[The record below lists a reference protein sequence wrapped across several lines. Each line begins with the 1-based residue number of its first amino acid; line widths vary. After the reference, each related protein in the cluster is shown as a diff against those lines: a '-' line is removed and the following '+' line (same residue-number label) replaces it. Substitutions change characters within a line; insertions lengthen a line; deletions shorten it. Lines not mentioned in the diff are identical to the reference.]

1 MKKFFLFAVFALIV
15 VLVCSIYFLIF
26 EKENYIIKVEILNTT
41 DKKDIGYKFAEILKK
56 KNYEVFSIEMIENED
71 LDNTCIVDRKN
82 KNMKYAKNIAQLF
95 KCKNIFSFV
104 DSTFNID
111 VTIIIGK
118 DYENILKR
126 SFFGKKGKNDR

>member
-1 MKKFFLFAVFALIV
+1 MKKFFIIAVFALIV
-15 VLVCSIYFLIF
+15 ALVSTIYFLIF
-26 EKENYIIKVEILNTT
+26 EKEKYIIKVEILNTT
-41 DKKDIGYKFAEILKK
+41 DRKDIGYKFAEILKK
-56 KNYEVFSIEMIENED
+56 KNYEVFSVEMLENEI
-71 LDNTCIVDRKN
+71 LNNTCIVDRKN
-82 KNMKYAKNIAQLF
+82 KNMKYAKNIGRVF
-95 KCKNIFSFV
+95 KCKNIFSLV

>member
-1 MKKFFLFAVFALIV
+1 MKKFFIISVFALIV
-15 VLVCSIYFLIF
+15 FLVCLIYFLIF
-26 EKENYIIKVEILNTT
+26 EKEKYIIKVEILNTT

-56 KNYEVFSIEMIENED
+56 KNYEVFSVEMLETEN
-71 LDNTCIVDRKN
+71 LDNTCIVDRKT
-82 KNMKYAKNIAQLF
+82 KNMKYAKNVARVF
-95 KCKNIFSFV
+95 KCNNIFSIV

-126 SFFGKKGKNDR
+126 SVFGKKGKNDR